1 MIYNRTEESN
11 KVFNNFLN
19 SYFFENF
26 KIKPSILESQGITLK
41 FIEFFFSTLWKR
53 TLSNRIK

>member
-26 KIKPSILESQGITLK
+26 KIKPSILESQGITPK
-41 FIEFFFSTLWKR
+41 FIEFFSEAIVL
-53 TLSNRIK
+53 LIVIIVI